1 MSELIAA
8 SAWWV
13 AKESHTNIQILPS
26 GEETM
31 HVETILCECQ
41 PMAEKDYRDKLIVI
55 HNAFDGRHEFEKYDQ
70 STSYLNRQK
79 RDA

>member
-1 MSELIAA
+1 MSEMIST

-13 AKESHTNIQILPS
+13 AIENHTNIQILPT
-26 GEETM
+26 GEETI
-31 HVETILCECQ
+31 HVETILCECK
-41 PMAEKDYRDKLIVI
+41 PATEKDYRDKLVVV
-55 HNAFDGRHEFEKYDQ
+55 HNAFDGRHEFDEYDQ